1 MIQALRRYL
10 TAPETLTRLQALAA
24 GAPSAAPIS
33 LHLPLGKDATD
44 WLELLP
50 PNQPWWYRARPA
62 RQEYRLAIGHA
73 LHVSTAGPNRFPAL
87 DSAFTGLCQHW
98 RRNGPALA
106 FAGFAF
112 DPLNQTPL
120 PNALLAIPAIL
131 LECMGGECSVT
142 LSAPAGRLHQALTEW
157 PHWLTA
163 SHPTTAPTLRPCRP
177 ETLLDQA
184 WMARVNAALRDIH
197 AGHLDKVVLG
207 RNRRIEANGT
217 LSAAPI
223 LGRLNM
229 QQPGSLIY
237 GHGTN
242 TAAFVGATPERLVSL
257 DADRVDADALAGT
270 AWPGSLALHDAKN
283 LHEQSL
289 VVRAVCEALSPFCVA
304 PPIAATPRK
313 HVAGQLMH
321 LRSRVTAVTRPET
334 TLFELV
340 RALHP
345 TPAIGGFPPHAAQ
358 AWLAA
363 HGEQRAGW
371 YSGGLGILTPDGNGE
386 FSVALRSALIS
397 GQTAELQAGAGIVD
411 GSDPQLELAETE
423 AKLGTLLAALSPHST
438 PDSSTGK
445 RA

>member
-1 MIQALRRYL
+1 M
-10 TAPETLTRLQALAA
+10 
-24 GAPSAAPIS
+24 
-33 LHLPLGKDATD
+33 
-44 WLELLP
+44 
-50 PNQPWWYRARPA
+50 
-62 RQEYRLAIGHA
+62 
-73 LHVSTAGPNRFPAL
+73 HVDDF
-87 DSAFTGLCQHW
+87 C
-98 RRNGPALA
+98 
-106 FAGFAF
+106 
-112 DPLNQTPL
+112 
-120 PNALLAIPAIL
+120 
-131 LECMGGECSVT
+131 GGDH
-142 LSAPAGRLHQALTEW
+142 AGR
-157 PHWLTA
+157 
-163 SHPTTAPTLRPCRP
+163 
-177 ETLLDQA
+177 
-184 WMARVNAALRDIH
+184 
-197 AGHLDKVVLG
+197 GLG
-207 RNRRIEANGT
+207 R
-217 LSAAPI
+217 
-223 LGRLNM
+223 
-229 QQPGSLIY
+229 
-237 GHGTN
+237 
-242 TAAFVGATPERLVSL
+242 
-257 DADRVDADALAGT
+257 AG
-270 AWPGSLALHDAKN
+270 
-283 LHEQSL
+283 
-289 VVRAVCEALSPFCVA
+289 AVCEALSPFCVA